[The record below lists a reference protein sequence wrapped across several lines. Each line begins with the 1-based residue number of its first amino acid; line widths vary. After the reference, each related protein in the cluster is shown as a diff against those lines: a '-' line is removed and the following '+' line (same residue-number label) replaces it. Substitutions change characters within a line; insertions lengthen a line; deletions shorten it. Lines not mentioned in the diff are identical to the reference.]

1 MRLFS
6 LRRLRT
12 QLIAVVLVMVL
23 AGVCYAG
30 SAPAEEKTKHGI
42 LVVAFGSSM
51 PEGQVAVNAVID
63 SVKLAYPKTEV
74 RLAYTSRIIMRK
86 LAKESGMIIDEPAVA
101 LAKMAFD
108 GFTDVAVMSTH
119 IIPGA
124 EYQDLEA
131 VVNGFKLMTEHG
143 TKAGFKYITLSEPLF
158 ANQEDFERA
167 ADILTKTY
175 AKEGKS
181 GAVVFVGHGT
191 HHFADTAYS
200 ALQMA
205 FARKSPNFFVGT
217 VEGLPDYKDVL
228 SGIKKRGLKKVTIA
242 PAMLV
247 AGDHAHN
254 DIAGDE
260 DDSWK
265 VMLTKEKFT
274 VTPKLVGLGQNE
286 GIKKMLLDKLGK
298 AWGEHAPK

>member
-6 LRRLRT
+6 LRKFRAL
-12 QLIAVVLVMVL
+12 LIAGLMIVVLT
-23 AGVCYAG
+23 GVGYAG
-30 SAPAEEKTKHGI
+30 SEPAAEKSKHGI

-51 PEGQVAVNAVID
+51 PEGQAAITAVVD
-63 SVKLAYPKTEV
+63 SVKRAYPKTEV
-74 RLAYTSRIIMRK
+74 RLSYTSRIIMKK
-86 LAKESGMIIDEPAVA
+86 LAKESSMIIDEPSIA
-101 LAKMAFD
+101 LAKMAFE
-108 GFTDVAVMSTH
+108 GFTDVAVLSTH

-124 EYQDLEA
+124 EYRDLTA
-131 VVNGFKLMTEHG
+131 VVDGFRLMADKG
-143 TKAGFKYITLSEPLF
+143 TKAGFKSLTLSEPLLS
-158 ANQEDFERA
+158 NQEDFERT

-175 AKEGKS
+175 AAEGKA

-191 HHFADTAYS
+191 HHFADAAYS

-217 VEGLPDYKDVL
+217 VEGLPDYEDVL
-228 SGIKKRGLKKVTIA
+228 TSLKKRGLKRVTLA

-260 DDSWK
+260 DDSWR
-265 VMLTKEKFT
+265 VMLTKEKLA
-274 VTPKLVGLGQNE
+274 VTSKLVGLGQNE
-286 GIKKMLLDKLGK
+286 GIRKMLLDKLGK